1 MMSVKRL
8 ISLALTVILSEV
20 IVVQIVYA
28 HNPRQSS
35 TFEQIIQTGLIR
47 TVISTSESQF
57 CSKSSVTGDY
67 VGFEPALSVLL
78 AKEAGADVEADFI
91 NVSADD
97 IDEALTLLK
106 DQKID
111 MIVSVSVQKK
121 LASIDT
127 ERFSVSKAYYE
138 DPLVLLVHANSNMD
152 YFPSLLG
159 KTIGIEN
166 RDYGAKLIK
175 RLIETACIDVNDF
188 NESNFK
194 PLNWRNGVRFNQKDS
209 VSELVELLKNR
220 KISAVLGRRSVLKD
234 FIDEDYKIMGE
245 LFYPLEYGVISLK
258 HTDFTHFLDKTIR
271 HFADDGTLD
280 KLLKD
285 NHL

>member
-1 MMSVKRL
+1 M
-8 ISLALTVILSEV
+8 
-20 IVVQIVYA
+20 
-28 HNPRQSS
+28 
-35 TFEQIIQTGLIR
+35 
-47 TVISTSESQF
+47 
-57 CSKSSVTGDY
+57 
-67 VGFEPALSVLL
+67 